1 MIALAQDRARVGE
14 IDLRP
19 GDVVKARR
27 YGAFWHYGVYEG
39 YDSVVV
45 LLAGQGVA
53 RQTLAEFA
61 GGSDLRRVDK
71 FDGARLD
78 HRTTLKRAQD
88 FVGLPLTYNL
98 AKRNCEHFARWCAT
112 GDDASHQVEAF
123 ATAAAVAAT
132 ALAIVAKKPLIV
144 AGIAALAAVAAVE
157 YFASRESARVPVG
170 PTA

>member
-1 MIALAQDRARVGE
+1 MIALAQDRAWVGE

-144 AGIAALAAVAAVE
+144 AGIAALEIGRAHV
-157 YFASRESARVPVG
+157 
-170 PTA
+170 